1 MSPVDAKEHLMQHDR
16 SNRGRTRKSLGLSV
30 AALGIFVGSAYAHP
44 VAPPTAPVRALH
56 FANGHKPGLSERLLR
71 RGVRV
76 SIAGRPVANLSPYAS
91 VGIGGH
97 AV

>member
-1 MSPVDAKEHLMQHDR
+1 MHGR
-16 SNRGRTRKSLGLSV
+16 SHTGRARRSLRLRLVARATVV

-44 VAPPTAPVRALH
+44 VAPSKPPVHALH
-56 FANGHKPGLSERLLR
+56 FANGHTPGLSERLLR

-76 SIAGRPVANLSPYAS
+76 SIAGRPVANMSPYAS

>member
-1 MSPVDAKEHLMQHDR
+1 MQHDR
-16 SNRGRTRKSLGLSV
+16 SSTQRTRKTPAARLVARCIVVV

-44 VAPPTAPVRALH
+44 VAPSTAPVRALH
-56 FANGHKPGLSERLLR
+56 FAKHKPGLGERLLR

-76 SIAGRPVANLSPYAS
+76 SIAGRPVANLSPYPS

>member
-1 MSPVDAKEHLMQHDR
+1 MQHDR
-16 SNRGRTRKSLGLSV
+16 SNAGRARKGLGLSLVARCVVVV

-44 VAPPTAPVRALH
+44 VASPTAPAGALH

-71 RGVRV
+71 RGIRV
-76 SIAGRPVANLSPYAS
+76 SVAGRPVANMSPYAS

-97 AV
+97 AL

>member
-1 MSPVDAKEHLMQHDR
+1 MHGR
-16 SNRGRTRKSLGLSV
+16 SHTGRARRSLRLRLVARGVAVV

-44 VAPPTAPVRALH
+44 VAPSKPPVRALH
-56 FANGHKPGLSERLLR
+56 FANGHTPGLSERLLR
-71 RGVRV
+71 RGMRV
-76 SIAGRPVANLSPYAS
+76 SIAGRPVANMSPYAS

>member
-1 MSPVDAKEHLMQHDR
+1 MQDDR
-16 SNRGRTRKSLGLSV
+16 SNRGRTRKSLGLSVAARCAGVV

-56 FANGHKPGLSERLLR
+56 FWNGHKPGLSERLLR